1 MGTNKA
7 CRSVSQSHLAHFR
20 WLLQLSFPC
29 GPIHGMQSP
38 QLQGGSA
45 LGTGNTQKASH
56 FSGGSARSPWA
67 ASVPQPGPR
76 HQAGMGAGH
85 PRAGKDQLVI
95 RGAAHSP
102 CPPNP
107 RQMCWVWMRW
117 GAAAFVSRRFPC
129 KPREQRAWGEG
140 VTACLAAGSSRTRVP
155 DKQPYHEA
163 REGSTHT
170 YRDLAHFQEMAQ

>member
-1 MGTNKA
+1 MGCNPPSSREEALWAPEILRKPHI
-7 CRSVSQSHLAHFR
+7 SVGVPHGARGQLLCPSRAQDTRLA
-20 WLLQLSFPC
+20 WEQATPEPGSISF
-29 GPIHGMQSP
+29 
-38 QLQGGSA
+38 
-45 LGTGNTQKASH
+45 
-56 FSGGSARSPWA
+56 
-67 ASVPQPGPR
+67 
-76 HQAGMGAGH
+76 
-85 PRAGKDQLVI
+85 VI